1 MSSGS
6 GSKLG
11 GYLENIKQKAIA
23 VVKESIDKALIQIMP
38 DFENALELAYKEC
51 ADEWYNA
58 RPPEVFEGRT
68 YALRDEV
75 FMVTDRG
82 KDYLDIDYNS
92 GAYVGGGSFDAIFKE
107 GYHGG
112 ASHNGGY
119 YWRKPHPYYR
129 YWGRPAESTA
139 SIYSLYEAK
148 VPEVCQEYSDKL
160 RTLILEIAQ
169 KNIGKAYT

>member
-1 MSSGS
+1 MSSVS

-11 GYLENIKQKAIA
+11 GYLENIRQKAIA
-23 VVKESIDKALIQIMP
+23 VVKASIDEAVVQIMP
-38 DFENALELAYKEC
+38 EFENALELAYKEC
-51 ADEWYNA
+51 ANEWYGA
-58 RPPEVFEGRT
+58 YSPEIFTGRT
-68 YALRDEV
+68 YALRDDV
-75 FMVTDRG
+75 FMVTGRG

-92 GAYVGGGSFDAIFKE
+92 GANVGGGSFDAMFKE

-112 ASHNGGY
+112 AAHNGGY
-119 YWRKPHPYYR
+119 YWRKPVPYYK
-129 YWGRPAESTA
+129 YWGRPAVSTA